1 MALQH
6 SDALASL
13 ALAGAGG
20 LVRKESGLL
29 GQDQLSQRGDAKPV
43 DGLAVL
49 NLDFIGAAEQRIG
62 TQADASQW
70 RCARSIASRDVGRVA
85 VSDGRWRSSR
95 WKGGG
100 HVGALNLFT
109 ALVGV
114 DAL

>member
-20 LVRKESGLL
+20 LVREESRLL

-49 NLDFIGAAEQRIG
+49 DLDFIGTAEQ
-62 TQADASQW
+62 
-70 RCARSIASRDVGRVA
+70 
-85 VSDGRWRSSR
+85 
-95 WKGGG
+95 
-100 HVGALNLFT
+100 
-109 ALVGV
+109 
-114 DAL
+114 